1 MAFFY
6 VWFMNV
12 HEKDVDL
19 ENLQIL
25 RCIVYCSSLVSF
37 VIINQW
43 TRVIKGLV
51 SYFQSN
57 GITTLKKNVN
67 GKHGLLA
74 KKFEEEV
81 DNNTKFLMERQFAK
95 KMPKMIGSA
104 IFNYL
109 GFVDSLRKIM
119 CIKNNSYK
127 IWLFFLSKIRYPFSL
142 SRIFHW
148 KYDNAKLW
156 ASCYVPFQKKTFF
169 Q

>member
-1 MAFFY
+1 M
-6 VWFMNV
+6 
-12 HEKDVDL
+12 
-19 ENLQIL
+19 
-25 RCIVYCSSLVSF
+25 
-37 VIINQW
+37 
-43 TRVIKGLV
+43 

-109 GFVDSLRKIM
+109 GFVDSFK
-119 CIKNNSYK
+119 K
-127 IWLFFLSKIRYPFSL
+127 
-142 SRIFHW
+142 
-148 KYDNAKLW
+148 DN
-156 ASCYVPFQKKTFF
+156 VHKK
-169 Q
+169 